1 MLDNTVAG
9 GISAGMGRAET
20 VVKEAGEEAG
30 LPEAVVRTHMRGA
43 GAVSYFAKCDPV
55 PRHLH

>member
-1 MLDNTVAG
+1 
-9 GISAGMGRAET
+9 MGRAET

-30 LPEAVVRTHMRGA
+30 LPEAVVRQHMRGA
-43 GAVSYFAKCDPV
+43 GAVSYFAKCAPV